1 MDSGNNVGPTPGAVD
16 GFDGGGGGSED
27 IGASGGGGGYSG
39 GGSGT
44 HNHQVG
50 VEEEA
55 RIAVGKAVQVYLVG
69 TYVIT
74 ALCKLMNG
82 WAEFKILIDFHIR
95 FSFTYSLYSSS
106 HSNNWGS

>member
-1 MDSGNNVGPTPGAVD
+1 MGLVVGEVVQKILG
-16 GFDGGGGGSED
+16 
-27 IGASGGGGGYSG
+27 
-39 GGSGT
+39 
-44 HNHQVG
+44 HQVEVVDTLG
-50 VEEEA
+50 ESVVLIISKSEVEEEA

-74 ALCKLMNG
+74 ALCKLMKG

>member
-1 MDSGNNVGPTPGAVD
+1 MGLVVVEVVQKILG
-16 GFDGGGGGSED
+16 
-27 IGASGGGGGYSG
+27 
-39 GGSGT
+39 
-44 HNHQVG
+44 HQVEVVDTLG
-50 VEEEA
+50 ESVVLIISKSEVEEEA

>member
-1 MDSGNNVGPTPGAVD
+1 MGLMVGEVAQKILG
-16 GFDGGGGGSED
+16 
-27 IGASGGGGGYSG
+27 
-39 GGSGT
+39 
-44 HNHQVG
+44 HQVEVVDTLG
-50 VEEEA
+50 EAVVLIITESEVEEEA

-82 WAEFKILIDFHIR
+82 WAEFKMLIDFHIR
-95 FSFTYSLYSSS
+95 LSFTYSLYSSS

>member
-1 MDSGNNVGPTPGAVD
+1 MGLMVGEVVQKILG
-16 GFDGGGGGSED
+16 
-27 IGASGGGGGYSG
+27 
-39 GGSGT
+39 
-44 HNHQVG
+44 HQVDVVDTLG
-50 VEEEA
+50 EAVVLIITKSEVEEEA

>member
-1 MDSGNNVGPTPGAVD
+1 MGLVVGEVVQKILG
-16 GFDGGGGGSED
+16 
-27 IGASGGGGGYSG
+27 
-39 GGSGT
+39 
-44 HNHQVG
+44 HQVEVVDTLG
-50 VEEEA
+50 ESVVLIISKSEVEEEA

-69 TYVIT
+69 KYVIT

>member
-1 MDSGNNVGPTPGAVD
+1 MGLVVGEVVQKILG
-16 GFDGGGGGSED
+16 
-27 IGASGGGGGYSG
+27 
-39 GGSGT
+39 
-44 HNHQVG
+44 HQVEVVDTLG
-50 VEEEA
+50 ESVVLIISKSEVEEEA

-106 HSNNWGS
+106 PSNNWGS

>member
-1 MDSGNNVGPTPGAVD
+1 MALMVGEVVQKILG
-16 GFDGGGGGSED
+16 
-27 IGASGGGGGYSG
+27 
-39 GGSGT
+39 
-44 HNHQVG
+44 HQVEVVDTLG
-50 VEEEA
+50 EAVVLIITKSEVEEEA